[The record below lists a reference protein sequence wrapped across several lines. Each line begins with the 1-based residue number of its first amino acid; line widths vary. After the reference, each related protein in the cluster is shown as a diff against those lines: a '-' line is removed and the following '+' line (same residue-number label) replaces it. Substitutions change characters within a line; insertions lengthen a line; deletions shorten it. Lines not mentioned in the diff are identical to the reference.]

1 MRQIL
6 IISLIVISVFVIQ
19 NLYQCFREKEGLLP
33 NANEGENASSTPPPN
48 PKQYQTYDKESNDP
62 TFLALKNSA
71 NIEYIYQQMQS
82 IMKVKENIDKMQQD
96 INKNAAAL
104 KEIGNELQKGSNQL
118 VGVAPGDEPEIPAA
132 TGLSTAPP

>member
-1 MRQIL
+1 
-6 IISLIVISVFVIQ
+6 
-19 NLYQCFREKEGLLP
+19 
-33 NANEGENASSTPPPN
+33 
-48 PKQYQTYDKESNDP
+48 
-62 TFLALKNSA
+62 
-71 NIEYIYQQMQS
+71 MQS

-118 VGVAPGDEPEIPAA
+118 IGVAPGEEPKIPTT

>member
-1 MRQIL
+1 MRKIL
-6 IISLIVISVFVIQ
+6 IISLIVISIFAIQ
-19 NLYQCFREKEGLLP
+19 NIYQCLREKEGLLA
-33 NANEGENASSTPPPN
+33 NAESGESASSTSPPN
-48 PKQYQTYDKESNDP
+48 PKQYQNYDKEGNDP

-104 KEIGNELQKGSNQL
+104 KEIGNELQKGSNEL
-118 VGVAPGDEPEIPAA
+118 IGVAPGEEPKIPTT